1 MSFIDKNRLYTLTVV
16 PDCGYDVKSGNINL
30 RFITVFFSV
39 LIILFF
45 TSLFFIIGYHI
56 KLGQEKD
63 YLHAVSIMH
72 EYLNNF
78 NKTEN
83 FINNLSEKILK
94 IQRIDRAFRQ
104 YAYMP
109 VPDDDMYKAGVGGHE
124 MVDESIFNN
133 INEELLVKLRNVF
146 LKINILDRQLF
157 VEGNS
162 LEEIRNN
169 LQEQREESNNTP
181 TILPV
186 QSLNITSRFR
196 MRTNPI
202 TGRKEFHDAV
212 DFTGMRG
219 DKVYATADGIVIK
232 SAYHNV
238 RGNYI
243 VIQHKYGYQT
253 LFAHL
258 NEKLVEEGQR
268 VKKGDVIGTMGKTGR
283 TTGTNLHYSITH
295 NNRKV
300 DPEDYF

>member
-1 MSFIDKNRLYTLTVV
+1 MK
-16 PDCGYDVKSGNINL
+16 
-30 RFITVFFSV
+30 
-39 LIILFF
+39 
-45 TSLFFIIGYHI
+45 
-56 KLGQEKD
+56 
-63 YLHAVSIMH
+63 
-72 EYLNNF
+72 
-78 NKTEN
+78 
-83 FINNLSEKILK
+83 
-94 IQRIDRAFRQ
+94 
-104 YAYMP
+104 
-109 VPDDDMYKAGVGGHE
+109 
-124 MVDESIFNN
+124 
-133 INEELLVKLRNVF
+133 NVF

-162 LEEIRNN
+162 LEDIRNN

-196 MRTNPI
+196 IRTNPI

-212 DFTGMRG
+212 DFTGMKG

-232 SAYHNV
+232 STYHNV

-243 VIQHKYGYQT
+243 VIQHKYSYQT

-268 VKKGDVIGTMGKTGR
+268 VKKGDVIGTMGRTGR